1 MTTFDSDTYRT
12 ELDQL
17 CFSDEQK
24 ARMAQRLK
32 AAARS
37 NKVLE
42 LHGTQPATGARSDER
57 RGSSRTDRSQ
67 RVRRRTGS
75 PPP

>member
-32 AAARS
+32 AAART

-42 LHGTQPATGARSDER
+42 LHGTQPATAYAQR
-57 RGSSRTDRSQ
+57 RAPRQ
-67 RVRRRTGS
+67 
-75 PPP
+75 